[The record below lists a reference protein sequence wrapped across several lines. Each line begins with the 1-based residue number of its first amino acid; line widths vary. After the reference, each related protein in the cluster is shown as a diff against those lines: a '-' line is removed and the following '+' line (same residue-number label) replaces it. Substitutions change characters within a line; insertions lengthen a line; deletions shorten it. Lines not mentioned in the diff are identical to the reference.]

1 MEFNWLSPDS
11 LGYKRGD
18 LSSDYNKKQTNLK
31 KANTMSDLY
40 LADKASFD
48 AAVAATADGGKPLV
62 IDFTASWCPPCKR
75 IGPIFEGHI
84 ANYPELVMKKLDVD
98 ANSEAAQAA
107 GIQAMPTFKVYKN
120 GAEVETMRGASDQG
134 LIDLLN
140 RAKGEWVSLDSC
152 LSEVSLE

>member
-18 LSSDYNKKQTNLK
+18 LSSDYNKKQTNQK
-31 KANTMSDLY
+31 KASTMSDLY

-75 IGPIFEGHI
+75 IGPIYEGHV

>member
-1 MEFNWLSPDS
+1 
-11 LGYKRGD
+11 
-18 LSSDYNKKQTNLK
+18 
-31 KANTMSDLY
+31 MSDIY
-40 LADKASFD
+40 LTDKASFD

-75 IGPIFEGHI
+75 IGPIYEGHV
-84 ANYPELVMKKLDVD
+84 ATYPELVMKKLDVD

-152 LSEVSLE
+152 LSEVSLEQIKLVRL

>member
-1 MEFNWLSPDS
+1 
-11 LGYKRGD
+11 
-18 LSSDYNKKQTNLK
+18 
-31 KANTMSDLY
+31 MSDIY
-40 LADKASFD
+40 LTDKASFD

-62 IDFTASWCPPCKR
+62 IDFTATWCPPCKR
-75 IGPIFEGHI
+75 IGPIYEGHV
-84 ANYPELVMKKLDVD
+84 ATYPELVMKKLDVD